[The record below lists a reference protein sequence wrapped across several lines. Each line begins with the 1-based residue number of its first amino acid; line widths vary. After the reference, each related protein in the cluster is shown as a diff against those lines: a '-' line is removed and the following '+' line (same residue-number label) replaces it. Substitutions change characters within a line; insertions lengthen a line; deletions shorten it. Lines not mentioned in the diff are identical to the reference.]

1 MKHDFTVGG
10 SAIESAD
17 SSEKEVRFP
26 EILKVLAHFFSF
38 IFHPLFIPVI
48 ATWFLAFI
56 QPGYFTG
63 ISPQEKTLIVIRVAV
78 NTVFF
83 PALTVLLLKAL
94 GFIKSIFLKTQRE
107 RIVPYIATNVFY
119 FWMYMVFHNQ
129 PEVPLILTSF
139 IFGVFLASSAG
150 LLANIYFKISM
161 HALGVGSLCGLM
173 LIIVF
178 SGFSYPVFLTV
189 MLVLIITGLV
199 CSSRMIVS
207 DHSPFEIYSGII
219 IGILCQLISYAFI
232 GIMS

>member
-1 MKHDFTVGG
+1 MEQDF
-10 SAIESAD
+10 SMRESALQPAGSLEND
-17 SSEKEVRFP
+17 LRFP
-26 EILKVLAHFFSF
+26 VILKVFAHFFSVV
-38 IFHPLFIPVI
+38 FHPLFIPVI
-48 ATWFLAFI
+48 AAWFLAFI

-63 ISPQEKTLIVIRVAV
+63 ITPQEKTLIVIRVAF
-78 NTVFF
+78 NTIFF

-119 FWMYMVFHNQ
+119 FWMFMVFHNQ
-129 PEVPLILTSF
+129 SEVPLILTSF

-173 LIIVF
+173 LIINF
-178 SGFSYPVFLTV
+178 SGFSYPVFFTV

-199 CSSRMIVS
+199 CSSRMILS
-207 DHSPFEIYSGII
+207 DHKPLEIYSGII
-219 IGILCQLISYAFI
+219 IGILCQLIAFAFI
-232 GIMS
+232 G